1 MKEMKYIFPLILIT
15 FLLSVV
21 VFAQGNDDN
30 CPKISVEGPS
40 HAPRVGDVF
49 KYRATVSGLLS
60 KPIYEWTVS
69 SGTII
74 KGQGTDEIETIY
86 QNRGWGITATVE
98 IKGLPKNCQSFAS
111 DTSPTPDGGDPAM
124 TDQYSVLT
132 WKRETTRLDAVK
144 VDMRKYPNAQVYF
157 LIYEPKK
164 NDPIVKTR
172 IERIKK
178 YFGSDRERLT
188 FTIFESKIRQTKIY
202 LVPPGIDPP
211 RS

>member
-1 MKEMKYIFPLILIT
+1 MNGMKHIFRLMFMI
-15 FLLSVV
+15 FLLGVT

-40 HAPRVGDVF
+40 HAPRVGEVL
-49 KYRATVSGLLS
+49 KYRVTVSGLLS
-60 KPIYEWTVS
+60 KPNYEWTVS
-69 SGTII
+69 SGTVI

-86 QNRGWGITATVE
+86 QSRGWGITATVE
-98 IKGLPKNCQSFAS
+98 IKGLPKHCQAYAS
-111 DTSPTPDGGDPAM
+111 ETSPTPDGGDPAM
-124 TDQYSVLT
+124 TDQYTVLT
-132 WKRETTRLDAVK
+132 WKGERTRLDALK
-144 VDMRKYPNAQVYF
+144 VDMRKYPNAQVYL
-157 LIYEPKK
+157 LIYAPKK
-164 NDPIVKTR
+164 DDPIVKTR

-202 LVPPGIDPP
+202 LVPPGADPP